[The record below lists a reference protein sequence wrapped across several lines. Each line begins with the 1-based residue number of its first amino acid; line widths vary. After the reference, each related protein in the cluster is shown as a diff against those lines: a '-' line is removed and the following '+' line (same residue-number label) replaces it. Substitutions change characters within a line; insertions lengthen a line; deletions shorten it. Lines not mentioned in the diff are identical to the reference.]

1 LNAVT
6 NFDITRYDVDKIMES
21 SNLLPAEEARK
32 VKAIEA
38 SNSVPMMHNNGG
50 RELNLTEETSADWRM
65 VLHGSSQEAVQGP
78 EAVDPRK
85 GIMCETHSSL
95 HGIVGL
101 DVSCVAHDHHL
112 DVPAKSGG
120 VNFSN
125 SSSLVT
131 SLGNSREWSP
141 ERLGL
146 AMIYG
151 KQQQPHAVSLASMSP
166 WMSMPVPAAQHVVS
180 HLPAFAAWADA

>member
-50 RELNLTEETSADWRM
+50 RELNLTEEISADWRM
-65 VLHGSSQEAVQGP
+65 VHHGSSQEAGHGS
-78 EAVDPRK
+78 EAVDPRN
-85 GIMCETHSSL
+85 SL
-95 HGIVGL
+95 HSNDGL

-151 KQQQPHAVSLASMSP
+151 KQQQPHAVSLAAMSP